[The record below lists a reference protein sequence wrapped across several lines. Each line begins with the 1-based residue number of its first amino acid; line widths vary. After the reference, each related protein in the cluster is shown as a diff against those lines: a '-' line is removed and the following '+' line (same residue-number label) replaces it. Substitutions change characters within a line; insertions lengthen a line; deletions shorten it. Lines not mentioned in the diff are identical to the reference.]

1 MWQWQTLNRKKCF
14 KLSFKDTELK
24 KQGMWH
30 LHFSCRHYQWHSLC
44 PSQWGFDTTTKL
56 QNKATATKGC
66 FSISHPKN
74 CKLGLSCIF
83 VAKNNASNNQPFQIQ
98 QANCAN
104 RSLSQ
109 LYVIFSDSSMQTAES
124 LFWRLVVLCLTQVQ
138 RKRCLSFALC
148 SSGWLEV
155 AHGSEA
161 VLPKQHA
168 PGKVFL
174 GRYLA
179 LSPSL

>member
-1 MWQWQTLNRKKCF
+1 MTVSAWESSWIKKANRCLVSISDLINHTLMLLENLRRTDQDLWSQIMWQWQTLNRKKCF

-83 VAKNNASNNQPFQIQ
+83 VAKNNASNNQPF
-98 QANCAN
+98 
-104 RSLSQ
+104 
-109 LYVIFSDSSMQTAES
+109 
-124 LFWRLVVLCLTQVQ
+124 
-138 RKRCLSFALC
+138 
-148 SSGWLEV
+148 
-155 AHGSEA
+155 
-161 VLPKQHA
+161 
-168 PGKVFL
+168 
-174 GRYLA
+174 
-179 LSPSL
+179 

>member
-1 MWQWQTLNRKKCF
+1 
-14 KLSFKDTELK
+14 
-24 KQGMWH
+24 MWH
-30 LHFSCRHYQWHSLC
+30 FYFSCRHYQWHSLC

-74 CKLGLSCIF
+74 CKLGVSCIF
-83 VAKNNASNNQPFQIQ
+83 MAKNNASNNQPFQIQ

-109 LYVIFSDSSMQTAES
+109 LYIIFSDSSMQTAES
-124 LFWRLVVLCLTQVQ
+124 LFWRLVLCLTQVQ

-155 AHGSEA
+155 AHALRLFYQSSMLQGRSSWGETLHSLHHCKISHRNRSLTMQE
-161 VLPKQHA
+161 VL
-168 PGKVFL
+168 FL
-174 GRYLA
+174 G
-179 LSPSL
+179 SPRTQSKC